1 MIGWRLAAAAAAAA
15 AAACYCFVCYS
26 IYSSSIGILPVQ
38 KLIAYIYKF
47 YILAEFIH
55 NSKM

>member
-1 MIGWRLAAAAAAAA
+1 MIGWRLAAAAA